1 VARERAPTLALLR
14 ATGAEG
20 ATVGAVLAGAAL
32 AVALPAAVLALAL
45 ERLVLAPLV
54 GRLAAGYADL
64 GPQSSAGQAAIALG
78 GLALLG
84 VVAAA
89 WVARR
94 ATAAPPLQGLRDE

>member
-1 VARERAPTLALLR
+1 M
-14 ATGAEG
+14 
-20 ATVGAVLAGAAL
+20 
-32 AVALPAAVLALAL
+32 
-45 ERLVLAPLV
+45 LAPLV
-54 GRLAAGYADL
+54 GHLAAGYADVA
-64 GPQSSAGQAAIALG
+64 PQSSAAQAALALG